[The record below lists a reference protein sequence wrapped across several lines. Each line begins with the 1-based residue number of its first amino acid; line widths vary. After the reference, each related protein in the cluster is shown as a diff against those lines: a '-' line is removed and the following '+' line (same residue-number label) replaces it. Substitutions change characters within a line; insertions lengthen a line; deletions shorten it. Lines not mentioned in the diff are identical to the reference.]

1 MPKRSKICW
10 QYRNRR
16 ANIEVTFQ
24 LPTRDG
30 RKVTKRLIADTGAP
44 VEFVFS
50 IKSLNQIKLGDALNV
65 SGGGW
70 GELEG
75 GRVFVSMPELETETF
90 AIAYGNDSIGLV
102 AQREGFDGIAGLR
115 FLDRFKYSGDGEQF
129 CLQTKS
135 RAGLNQ
141 GLNRTKGG

>member
-1 MPKRSKICW
+1 MSKRPKSSKICW

-24 LPTRDG
+24 LPNG
-30 RKVTKRLIADTGAP
+30 QKITKRLIADTGAP

-50 IKSLNQIKLGDALNV
+50 TESLNQMKLGDALNV

-75 GRVFVSMPELETETF
+75 GRVFISMPELETETF
-90 AIAYGNDSIGLV
+90 VIAYSNDSIGSV

-115 FLDRFKYSGDGEQF
+115 FLDRFKYSGDGKQF
-129 CLQTKS
+129 CLQTKTK
-135 RAGLNQ
+135 R
-141 GLNRTKGG
+141 RTRRRLKMI